1 MAKES
6 EKNNKDAWL
15 WHLRFRHLNFGGL
28 KTLYENNMVRGL
40 PQIEDPM
47 EVCEPY
53 AIGKHVRTNLPKGR
67 SCKAKET
74 LRFVHTD
81 ICGPLNA
88 ISNGGKKYFISF
100 IDDFTVWVYLLHEK
114 SEAFK
119 FFKYFKSV
127 VERET

>member
-53 AIGKHVRTNLPKGR
+53 AIGKHVWTNLPKGR
-67 SCKAKET
+67 ACKAKRPSDLYT
-74 LRFVHTD
+74 LTFVVHSMQFQMEVR
-81 ICGPLNA
+81 N
-88 ISNGGKKYFISF
+88 ISF
-100 IDDFTVWVYLLHEK
+100 H
-114 SEAFK
+114 S
-119 FFKYFKSV
+119 
-127 VERET
+127 